1 MGKCPRAEG
10 CARSGYSA
18 RTMGTEQGLSRR
30 KFITSGVA
38 LGGSAIQ
45 APSSAAARGA
55 GTAGRIEVLRD
66 GIASNNVRDERLLKS
81 MLSKLDRAKDA
92 VEEGDEKLA
101 HSLLNKFIQMTSNN
115 EPTDDT
121 GITVR
126 EERDWTQEARDI
138 RNDLGCDAGP
148 TGPTEQTG

>member
-1 MGKCPRAEG
+1 ME
-10 CARSGYSA
+10 
-18 RTMGTEQGLSRR
+18 TEQGFSRR
-30 KFITSGVA
+30 KFISSRVA
-38 LGGSAIQ
+38 LGGSAMR

-55 GTAGRIEVLRD
+55 GIAGRIEVLRD

-101 HSLLNKFIQMTSNN
+101 HSLLNKFIQMTSND

-126 EERDWTQEARDI
+126 EERGWTQEARDI